1 MELHHDV
8 RGKRKSFV
16 LVVICI
22 QEKKVL
28 SDGPIVSRVG
38 EELDFWLF
46 SIYASGSIN
55 IGLEILQGL
64 TKLLGNIHVSE
75 EDWLCHR

>member
-1 MELHHDV
+1 M
-8 RGKRKSFV
+8 

-64 TKLLGNIHVSE
+64 TKLFGNIHVSE
-75 EDWLCHR
+75 ENWLCHR